1 MHTTHRTEA
10 EAEVFEELIALTALP
25 GYVHAIAGICH
36 RDSFVSF
43 QGEHKASDLEHLF
56 DRKRLNRNE
65 ISTLLGLMMRQPLD
79 LTEVDEATLRSYASR
94 TDELLGELHSA
105 MSGLIFDDMVSQ
117 AQQGA
122 AMEDFWQG
130 AMMKEPIF
138 YGTESAYSFQYR
150 DFFVEKHALDD
161 GWLERVMGFSSAQ
174 AKRVASAMCSLM
186 DERATNGAR
195 LAGEIQPGQMPAGSV
210 LEFFEF
216 KTQEIAQRS
225 GQRLAVVEA
234 VFKALTFSGDN
245 GLFKEV
251 GDFNQVAATP
261 LLPTGRGSVL
271 LFSHYSIYEALYE
284 SPFFWMNQDKD
295 YKQQASDNRG
305 AFTEQFSQRRLASV
319 FGRANVYTNVNLY
332 EGKRIVAEADVL
344 VIFGDRIIIVQA
356 KAKKLTLAA
365 RKGSDGQIKADFAAA
380 IQKAYDQGAE
390 CAAAIKSGNCRLE
403 DDRGQAVVLPEK
415 IKEIYPFCVVSD
427 HYPALAFQASQY
439 LKYSVDEIV
448 RPPFVMDVF
457 LLDVLAEMM
466 DTPLRFLSYV
476 RMRSDSAPKLMMG
489 HELTALAYH
498 LRFNLWL
505 DDEYNMVMLD
515 DSIAADLDTAMVV
528 RREGLPGQRVPEGIL
543 TKMKGTYYERLIEQI
558 ERRPSPATLEL
569 GFTLLSMG
577 EETCN
582 TVHQAIE
589 RLTNMAKVDGKR
601 HDFVIGMTEH
611 GAGICFHCNPT
622 PSEEAIR
629 TLEVHCAKR
638 KYTQRAAEWYGVSVG
653 VTGEIQ
659 FGITLNFPWEKSTQL
674 DDLTRDMKPSSSVG
688 QGMKAMER
696 IFAPRKYGRN
706 DACPCGSGI
715 KYKKCCL

>member
-1 MHTTHRTEA
+1 MNPTHRS
-10 EAEVFEELIALTALP
+10 EAEVFKELINLTARP
-25 GYVHAIAGICH
+25 GYAHAIAEICH
-36 RDSFVSF
+36 RDNFVSF
-43 QGEHKASDLEHLF
+43 QGEHKPSDLDHLF

-65 ISTLLGLMMRQPLD
+65 ISTVLGLMMRQPLD
-79 LTEVDEATLRSYASR
+79 LSEVDEATLRSYASR
-94 TDELLGELHSA
+94 TDQLLGELHSA
-105 MSGLIFDDMVSQ
+105 LSGQMIGDLAPQ
-117 AQQGA
+117 AQKGEVV
-122 AMEDFWQG
+122 EDFWQG
-130 AMMKEPIF
+130 AMMKEPMF
-138 YGTESAYSFQYR
+138 YATESAYSFQYR
-150 DFFVEKHALDD
+150 DFFVEKHAPDD
-161 GWLERVMGFSSAQ
+161 PWLERVMGFNCAQ
-174 AKRVASAMCSLM
+174 ALRVARAMCSLM
-186 DERATNGAR
+186 DERVNTGAR
-195 LAGEIQPGQMPAGSV
+195 LTGEPQVGQMPTGSV

-216 KTQEIAQRS
+216 RTQEVAHFS
-225 GQRLAVVEA
+225 GQELDVVEA

-245 GLFKEV
+245 DLFKEV

-261 LLPTGRGSVL
+261 LLPTGRDSVL
-271 LFSHYSIYEALYE
+271 LFSHHMIFEALYE

-305 AFTEQFSQRRLASV
+305 GFTEQFSLRRLVSV
-319 FGRANVYTNVNLY
+319 FGKSNVHTNVNLI

-365 RKGSDGQIKADFAAA
+365 RKGSDGHIKADFAAA

-390 CAAAIKSGNCRLE
+390 CAIAIRSGNCRLE
-403 DDRGQAVVLPEK
+403 DDQGQAVVLPK
-415 IKEIYPFCVVSD
+415 QVKEIYPFCVVSD

-439 LKYSVDEIV
+439 LKYSVDEVV
-448 RPPFVMDVF
+448 RPPLVMDVF
-457 LLDVLAEMM
+457 LLDVLAEML

-476 RMRSDSAPKLMMG
+476 QMRSESSSKLMTG

-498 LRFNLWL
+498 LRCNLWL
-505 DDEYNMVMLD
+505 DDQFNIVMLE

-543 TKMKGTYYERLIEQI
+543 TRMKGTYYERLIEQI
-558 ERRPSPATLEL
+558 ERRPNPAILEL

-582 TVHQAIE
+582 AVHQAIE
-589 RLTNMAKVDGKR
+589 RLTNMTKMDSKR

-629 TLEVHCAKR
+629 TLEVHCTKR
-638 KYTQRAAEWYGVSVG
+638 KYTQQAAEWYGVSVG

-674 DDLTRDMKPSSSVG
+674 DDLTREMKPSSSVR

-696 IFAPRKYGRN
+696 LLAPKKHGRN
-706 DACPCGSGI
+706 DACPCGSGL